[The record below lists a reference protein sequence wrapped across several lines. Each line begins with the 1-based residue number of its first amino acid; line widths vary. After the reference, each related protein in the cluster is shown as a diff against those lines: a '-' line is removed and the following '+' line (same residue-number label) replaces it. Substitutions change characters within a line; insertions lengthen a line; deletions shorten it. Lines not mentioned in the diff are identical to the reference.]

1 MMEKLNTSSETLLY
15 NSSLVEEELDA
26 LEEQL
31 RLLQAQADE
40 DAQLIHSVI
49 RCHWDNLHC
58 DFVVYVYVTQS
69 YTCSFNFKTLVLKVS
84 AQIFFNGLATRR
96 EI

>member
-1 MMEKLNTSSETLLY
+1 MTSMMEKLNTSSETLLY

-49 RCHWDNLHC
+49 RCH
-58 DFVVYVYVTQS
+58 
-69 YTCSFNFKTLVLKVS
+69 
-84 AQIFFNGLATRR
+84 
-96 EI
+96 